1 MSAVDVT
8 INGRQFRMAC
18 EDGQEHRL
26 RQLADGLDARIEDL
40 RQRFGDVGEA
50 RLTIMAAMMTA
61 DELAEAHAGI
71 RALEAELDAAH
82 ALPSG
87 NADIGRGAQDAAA
100 AALHAAAERIEKIA
114 QGLNR
119 AHGSGLAI
127 G

>member
-8 INGRQFRMAC
+8 INGRHFRMAC
-18 EDGQEHRL
+18 EDGQEARL
-26 RQLADGLDARIEDL
+26 RQLAAGLDARIEDL

-61 DELAEAHAGI
+61 DELVEARADA
-71 RALEAELDAAH
+71 RALEVELNGLRSASHGSSDASRATED
-82 ALPSG
+82 L
-87 NADIGRGAQDAAA
+87 AA
-100 AALHAAAERIEKIA
+100 AALHAAAERIERIA

-119 AHGSGLAI
+119 AHGGGLAM

>member
-1 MSAVDVT
+1 VSAVDVT

-18 EDGQEHRL
+18 EDGQEDRL
-26 RQLADGLDARIEDL
+26 RQLADGLDARIDDL

-61 DELAEAHAGI
+61 DELAEARASV
-71 RALEAELDAAH
+71 RALQAELAATRTAPSANSDDARRAEG
-82 ALPSG
+82 L
-87 NADIGRGAQDAAA
+87 AA

>member
-18 EDGQEHRL
+18 EDGQEDRL

-61 DELAEAHAGI
+61 DELAEARAGI
-71 RALEAELDAAH
+71 RALEAELQATRAAP
-82 ALPSG
+82 AG
-87 NADIGRGAQDAAA
+87 NADVNRGVQDAAA
-100 AALHAAAERIEKIA
+100 AALHAAAERIEMIA

>member
-1 MSAVDVT
+1 MSAVDVN
-8 INGRQFRMAC
+8 INGRHFRMAC
-18 EDGQEHRL
+18 EDGQEARL
-26 RQLADGLDARIEDL
+26 RQLAAGLDARIEDL

-61 DELAEAHAGI
+61 DELVEARAGI
-71 RALEAELDAAH
+71 RTLEAELNAARDATRS
-82 ALPSG
+82 PS
-87 NADIGRGAQDAAA
+87 DANMANEDMAA
-100 AALHAAAERIEKIA
+100 AALHAAAERIERIA

>member
-1 MSAVDVT
+1 MSTVDVN

-18 EDGQEHRL
+18 EDGQEDRL
-26 RQLADGLDARIEDL
+26 SQLAAGLDARIEDL

-61 DELAEAHAGI
+61 DELIEARAGI
-71 RALEAELDAAH
+71 RALEAELHAIRAAS
-82 ALPSG
+82 ATA
-87 NADIGRGAQDAAA
+87 ADIGSGGQDVAAV
-100 AALHAAAERIEKIA
+100 ALHAAAERIEKIA

>member
-8 INGRQFRMAC
+8 INGRAFRMAC
-18 EDGQEHRL
+18 EDGQEDRL
-26 RQLADGLDARIEDL
+26 RQLAASLDARISDL
-40 RQRFGDVGEA
+40 RKHFGDVGEA

-61 DELAEAHAGI
+61 DELVEARAGI
-71 RALEAELDAAH
+71 RALQTELAARDAQ
-82 ALPSG
+82 PSETESSR
-87 NADIGRGAQDAAA
+87 AMQSAAVL
-100 AALHAAAERIEKIA
+100 ALHAAAERIEKIA